1 MFWHDKIINMRA
13 NFHRFR
19 TTTTIYPFGLTRLK
33 WNDLAV
39 RKGAEKIENVFI
51 CNWKWFEWTTLG
63 YSMKIYAIDNGRVS
77 MHLKSPNFNNN
88 LPIIPSEM
96 TCVNF
101 TWRSGTKK
109 YYYHFDRLQSLDE
122 TILKP
127 PTVSIRIKGKVPQE
141 SKGLF
146 ASAQRFSFSF
156 FFQIFFS
163 FSNRIL
169 SQFCIAHRI
178 QRVFTV

>member
-1 MFWHDKIINMRA
+1 MKKFQHMIS
-13 NFHRFR
+13 
-19 TTTTIYPFGLTRLK
+19 IYLIVGAIFLVSNVLARQNHQHARKYSTYPDYD
-33 WNDLAV
+33 NDLSLWINEAQV
-39 RKGAEKIENVFI
+39 KRFSGKTKNACCLRFI
-51 CNWKWFEWTTLG
+51 FQFEISSG

-127 PTVSIRIKGKVPQE
+127 PTVSIRIKGKVPQD

-146 ASAQRFSFSF
+146 NQTN
-156 FFQIFFS
+156 
-163 FSNRIL
+163 SN
-169 SQFCIAHRI
+169 
-178 QRVFTV
+178 

>member
-1 MFWHDKIINMRA
+1 M
-13 NFHRFR
+13 
-19 TTTTIYPFGLTRLK
+19 IYFQ
-33 WNDLAV
+33 
-39 RKGAEKIENVFI
+39 
-51 CNWKWFEWTTLG
+51 FEISLG

-127 PTVSIRIKGKVPQE
+127 PTVSIKIKGKVPQD

-146 ASAQRFSFSF
+146 TQT
-156 FFQIFFS
+156 
-163 FSNRIL
+163 NL
-169 SQFCIAHRI
+169 
-178 QRVFTV
+178 

>member
-1 MFWHDKIINMRA
+1 MDHFIHKIEHI
-13 NFHRFR
+13 FD
-19 TTTTIYPFGLTRLK
+19 IYF
-33 WNDLAV
+33 
-39 RKGAEKIENVFI
+39 IENVS
-51 CNWKWFEWTTLG
+51 G

-141 SKGLF
+141 SKG
-146 ASAQRFSFSF
+146 QYSFELKTE
-156 FFQIFFS
+156 I
-163 FSNRIL
+163 
-169 SQFCIAHRI
+169 
-178 QRVFTV
+178 

>member
-1 MFWHDKIINMRA
+1 MFEHDRIINMHENIQRI
-13 NFHRFR
+13 R
-19 TTTTIYPFGLTRLK
+19 TMIMIYPFGLMKLK
-33 WNDLAV
+33 WNDLVV
-39 RKGAEKIENVFI
+39 RRVKYVCCLQIENSIFTFTPV
-51 CNWKWFEWTTLG
+51 G

-96 TCVNF
+96 SCVNF

-109 YYYHFDRLQSLDE
+109 YYYNFDRLQSLDE

-127 PTVSIRIKGKVPQE
+127 PTVSIKNKGKVPQE

-146 ASAQRFSFSF
+146 SKTFLIEFHSKWHRLQSSAY
-156 FFQIFFS
+156 
-163 FSNRIL
+163 
-169 SQFCIAHRI
+169 FCRART
-178 QRVFTV
+178 TVPELQCLALVCW